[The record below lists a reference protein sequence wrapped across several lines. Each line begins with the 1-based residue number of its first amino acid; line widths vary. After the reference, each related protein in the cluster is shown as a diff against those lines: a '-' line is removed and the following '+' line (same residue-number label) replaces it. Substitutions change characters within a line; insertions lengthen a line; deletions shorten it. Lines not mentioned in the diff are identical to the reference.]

1 MHPAAAPAAFAS
13 AQDADA
19 EGVEGK
25 FHVWTAD
32 EFRRVLG
39 SDAAVAAALYGVT
52 QAGNWEH
59 GNNVL
64 ERGDQ
69 AFDEWERSV
78 RERLYA
84 ARAARVWPI
93 TDDKVLADWNG
104 MVLRAFAE
112 AGRLLGR
119 DDFVDAARRLAA
131 FLLDTMVRD

>member
-1 MHPAAAPAAFAS
+1 M
-13 AQDADA
+13 
-19 EGVEGK
+19 
-25 FHVWTAD
+25 
-32 EFRRVLG
+32 
-39 SDAAVAAALYGVT
+39 
-52 QAGNWEH
+52 
-59 GNNVL
+59 
-64 ERGDQ
+64 
-69 AFDEWERSV
+69 

-131 FLLDTMVRD
+131 FLLDTMVRDLRPQATIEVETLLGAVIGAHAGPGTVGFFWFTDVA